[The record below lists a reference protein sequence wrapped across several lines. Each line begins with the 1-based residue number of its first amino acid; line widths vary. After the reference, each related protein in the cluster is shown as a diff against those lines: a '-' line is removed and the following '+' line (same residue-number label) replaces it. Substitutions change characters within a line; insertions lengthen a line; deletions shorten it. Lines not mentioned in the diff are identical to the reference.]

1 MNVVINLN
9 KPKGISSQQAV
20 TRVKRITGVRK
31 AGHAGTLDPMATGI
45 LLVCT
50 GEATKIT
57 RFLSDLDK
65 EYLTVMKLGEKTD
78 TYDSEGTVVQRS
90 EGFSLGKEDIEKV
103 LAGFRGTIEQTPPMF
118 SALKVGGRPLYALA
132 RRGITVERA
141 GREITIHGI
150 EITGFSLPFVG
161 MKITC
166 SKGTYIRSL
175 CNDIGEALGI
185 GAHITDLQRTRIG
198 EFRIEDSV
206 TIDDL
211 EKSPVAARNAF
222 VSVDEALGHL
232 REISLDEGDF
242 NRARNGLSVK
252 LYASGLPQESFVRL
266 KDPSGHLFALGR
278 VLENTVKIERI
289 LHLC

>member
-20 TRVKRITGVRK
+20 TRVKRITGVKK

-65 EYLTVMKLGEKTD
+65 EYLAVMKLGEKTD
-78 TYDSEGTVVQRS
+78 TYDSEGTVVQRN
-90 EGFSLGKEDIEKV
+90 EDFSLEKEDVENV

-118 SALKVGGRPLYALA
+118 SALKMGGRPLYSLA
-132 RRGITVERA
+132 RRGIMVERA
-141 GREITIHGI
+141 RREITIHEM

-161 MKITC
+161 MRISC

-175 CNDIGEALGI
+175 CNDIGEMLGM
-185 GAHITDLQRTRIG
+185 GAHITSLQRTLIG
-198 EFRIEDSV
+198 RFRIEDSV
-206 TIDDL
+206 TLDEL
-211 EKSPVAARNAF
+211 QKSPAAGNAF
-222 VSVDEALGHL
+222 VSIDEALGHL
-232 REISLDEGDF
+232 GEISLNERDF
-242 NRARNGLSVK
+242 TRAKNGLSVTQHIP
-252 LYASGLPQESFVRL
+252 GLPQGSLVRV
-266 KDPSGHLFALGR
+266 KDPLGHLFAIGMI
-278 VLENTVKIERI
+278 LESTVKIERI
-289 LHLC
+289 LHLS